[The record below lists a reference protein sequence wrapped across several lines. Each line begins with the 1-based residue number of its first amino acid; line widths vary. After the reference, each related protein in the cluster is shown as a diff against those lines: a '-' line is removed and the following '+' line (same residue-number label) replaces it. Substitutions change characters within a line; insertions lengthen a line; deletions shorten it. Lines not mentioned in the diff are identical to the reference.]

1 MKSNFKVLL
10 SATIFF
16 FAALTSFGQG
26 TVKGKILDE
35 VSNETLIGAT
45 ILVQGEGTGTVSNLD
60 GSFSFNLDAGSYS
73 LKISYVGY
81 LETIVDVTVHDG
93 QVTELGKIKLASDAI
108 GLQEVMVVSSMAIA
122 RKTPVAVS
130 SIKPKFIMEKLGT
143 QEFPEILKSTPGVY
157 ATKQGGA
164 FGDSRINLRGF
175 DQRNIA
181 VMING
186 VPVNDMENGWVYW
199 SNWAGLAD
207 VTRYMQVQRG
217 LGASKVAVPSVGGTI
232 NIMTKTTDAVKGGS
246 LITGIGND
254 GYQKLGLNLSS
265 GLNENGWATSF
276 SLARTTG
283 NGYVDGTE
291 FESYSYFANISK
303 RLNEKHSLSF
313 SIFGAP
319 QWHGQRTSDQTIAT
333 FDDYGIKYNSDWG
346 YRNGQVEYVR
356 KNYYHKPQ
364 AILNHF
370 WTLNENTSVLSALY
384 ISTGTGGGTGGY
396 GNASKFYGSNLR
408 DGQVNFDWIV
418 DENIALENAGSETI
432 LRSSVNNHKWYGIL
446 STVNHDMG
454 NLKLMGGLDARY
466 YKGIHY
472 RKVTDLL
479 GGEFYV
485 DNSDENNPNQVVGV
499 GDKIAYYNDG
509 LVSWSGVFGQA
520 EYTVGELSAFGAAAF
535 SYQSFKRI
543 DYFSYLDDDP
553 LQETDWNGF
562 FGFSVKGGAN
572 YNLSDIHNVFLNTGY
587 FSRQPDFDAVYLNN
601 LNIFN
606 EEAVNETVF
615 SFELGY
621 GLNTRS
627 FVANVN
633 LYYTKWMDK
642 SLTKYVPGIDINGD
656 PADYFTNL
664 LGVDALHQGVEMDFV
679 YKPFSNLD
687 IRGMVSIGDWRWLNN
702 LEDVNTFDDQ
712 QNIIRTDNI
721 YMSNIHVGDAAQTS
735 MALGVD
741 WELLEGFKIGSDFNY
756 YDNLFADFDP
766 ASRTVSEGGTN
777 PDSWKMPN
785 YALLDLN
792 LRYDF
797 EMAGIKSSFMARVN
811 NLLDE
816 QYMSESRD
824 GSNHDW
830 AGARVYYGWGRSWS
844 VTLLFR
850 F

>member
-1 MKSNFKVLL
+1 MKSNLKVLL
-10 SATIFF
+10 GAAIFF
-16 FAALTSFGQG
+16 LAALTSFGQG
-26 TVKGKILDE
+26 TVTGKILDRA
-35 VSNETLIGAT
+35 SNETLPGAS
-45 ILVQGEGTGTVSNLD
+45 ILVQGEVIGTVSNLD
-60 GSFSFNLDAGSYS
+60 GSFSLDLDAGSYS
-73 LKISYVGY
+73 LQISFVGY
-81 LETIVDVTVHDG
+81 LEIVMDVTISNG
-93 QVTELGKIKLASDAI
+93 QVTNLGNLMLESDAI
-108 GLQEVMVVSSMAIA
+108 GLEEVMVVSSMAIA
-122 RKTPVAVS
+122 RQTPVAVS
-130 SIKPKFIMEKLGT
+130 SIKPKFILEKLGT

-217 LGASKVAVPSVGGTI
+217 LGASKIAVPSVGGTI
-232 NIMTKTTDAVKGGS
+232 NIMTKTTDVVKGGS
-246 LITGIGND
+246 FMTGIGND
-254 GYQKLGLNLSS
+254 GYQKLSLSLSS
-265 GLNENGWATSF
+265 GLTENGWATSF

-283 NGYVDGTE
+283 NGYVNGTQ

-303 RLNEKHSLSF
+303 RISEKHSVAF

-319 QWHGQRTSDQTIAT
+319 QWHGQRSSDQTIAT
-333 FDDYGIKYNSDWG
+333 FDKYGIKYNSDWG

-356 KNYYHKPQ
+356 KNFYHKPQ

-384 ISTGTGGGTGGY
+384 ISVGSGGGTGGY
-396 GNASKFYGSNLR
+396 GNTSKFYGSNLKE
-408 DGQVNFDWIV
+408 GQVNWDLIV
-418 DENIALENAGSETI
+418 NENIALGNAGSETI
-432 LRSSVNNHKWYGIL
+432 LRASRNDHKWYGIL

-454 NLKLMGGLDARY
+454 NLKVMGGLDARY
-466 YKGIHY
+466 YKGIHF
-472 RKVTDLL
+472 REVTDLL
-479 GGEFYV
+479 GGEFFV
-485 DNSDENNPNQVVGV
+485 DDSDENNPNQVVGV

-509 LVSWSGVFGQA
+509 LVSWLGAFGQA
-520 EYTVGELSAFGAAAF
+520 EYATGPLSVFAALSF

-562 FGFSVKGGAN
+562 FGFSIKGGAN
-572 YNLSDIHNVFLNTGY
+572 YNLTDIHNVFINTGY

-601 LNIFN
+601 LNILN
-606 EEAVNETVF
+606 ENAVNETVF

-621 GLNTRS
+621 GLNTRN

-633 LYYTKWMDK
+633 AYYTKWMDR
-642 SLTKYVPGIDINGD
+642 SFTKYVPGVDINGD

-664 LGVDALHQGVEMDFV
+664 LGVDALHMGVEMDFV
-679 YKPFSNLD
+679 YKPFSNID
-687 IRGMVSIGDWRWLNN
+687 IRGMVSLGDWTWLND
-702 LEDVNTFDDQ
+702 LEDVNTYDDQ

-721 YMSNIHVGDAAQTS
+721 YLSGVHVGDAAQTT

-741 WELLEGFKIGSDFNY
+741 YEFIKGVKLGADFNY

-766 ASRTVSEGGTN
+766 TSRTTDEGETN
-777 PDSWKMPN
+777 PDSWNMPN
-785 YALLDLN
+785 YALMDLN
-792 LRYDF
+792 FRYDF
-797 EMAGIKSSFMARVN
+797 EMVGIKSSFLFSVN
-811 NLLDE
+811 NVLDE

-830 AGARVYYGWGRSWS
+830 AGARVYYGWGRSWNAS
-844 VTLLFR
+844 LLFR

>member
-1 MKSNFKVLL
+1 MKPKLKIL
-10 SATIFF
+10 PGAAIFLI
-16 FAALTSFGQG
+16 AALTSFEQG
-26 TVKGKILDE
+26 TVKGKIHDE
-35 VSNETLIGAT
+35 ASNETLPGAS
-45 ILVQGEGTGTVSNLD
+45 ILVQGESTGTVSRLD
-60 GSFSFNLDAGSYS
+60 GSFSFDLDAGSYS
-73 LKISYVGY
+73 LQISFVGY
-81 LETIVDVTVHDG
+81 LETVMDVTVRDG
-93 QVTELGKIKLASDAI
+93 QVTDLGNLMLANDAI
-108 GLQEVMVVSSMAIA
+108 GLQEVMVVASMAIA

-130 SIKPKFIMEKLGT
+130 SIKPKFILEKLGA

-217 LGASKVAVPSVGGTI
+217 LGASKIAVPSVGGTI

-246 LITGIGND
+246 LITNIGND
-254 GYQKLGLNLSS
+254 GYQKLGLSLSS

-283 NGYVDGTE
+283 NGYVDGTQ

-303 RLNEKHSLSF
+303 MVNEKHSLAF

-319 QWHGQRTSDQTIAT
+319 QWHGQRTSDHTIET
-333 FDDYGIKYNSDWG
+333 FDDFGIKYNSDWG

-356 KNYYHKPQ
+356 KNFYHKPQ

-384 ISTGTGGGTGGY
+384 ISVGSGGGTGGY
-396 GNASKFYGSNLR
+396 GNTSKFYGSNLKE
-408 DGQVNFDWIV
+408 GQVNFDRIV
-418 DENIALENAGSETI
+418 NENIALGNAGSETI
-432 LRSSVNNHKWYGIL
+432 LRASRNDHKWYGII
-446 STVNHDMG
+446 STLNHDMG

-466 YKGIHY
+466 YKGIHF
-472 RKVTDLL
+472 REVTDLL
-479 GGEFYV
+479 GGEFFV
-485 DNSDENNPNQVVGV
+485 DDSDENNPNQVVGV

-509 LVSWSGVFGQA
+509 LVSWLGIFSQA
-520 EYTVGELSAFGAAAF
+520 EYTMGQLSAFGAAAF

-562 FGFSVKGGAN
+562 LGFLIKGGAN
-572 YNLSDIHNVFLNTGY
+572 YNLTDIHNVFFNTGY

-606 EEAVNETVF
+606 TDAKNETVF
-615 SFELGY
+615 SAELGY
-621 GLNTRS
+621 GLRTAS
-627 FVANVN
+627 LVVNVN
-633 LYYTKWMDK
+633 LYYTKWMNR
-642 SLTKYVPGIDINGD
+642 SFTKYVPGVDINGD

-664 LGVDALHQGVEMDFV
+664 LGVDALHQGIEIDFV
-679 YKPFSNLD
+679 YKPFDNLY
-687 IRGMVSIGDWRWLNN
+687 IRGMVSLGDWSWLND
-702 LEDVNTFDDQ
+702 LKEVNTFDDQ

-721 YMSNIHVGDAAQTS
+721 YLSGVHVGDAAQTT

-741 WELLEGFKIGSDFNY
+741 WELIKGFKVGADFNY

-766 ASRTVSEGGTN
+766 TSRTVDEGETN

-785 YALLDLN
+785 YALFDLN
-792 LRYDF
+792 FRYDF
-797 EMAGIKSSFMARVN
+797 EMAGIKSSFMARMN
-811 NLLDE
+811 NVLDE
-816 QYMSESRD
+816 NYMSESRD

-830 AGARVYYGWGRSWS
+830 AGARVYYGWGRSWTA
-844 VTLLFR
+844 TLLFR

>member
-26 TVKGKILDE
+26 TFKGKILDE

-232 NIMTKTTDAVKGGS
+232 NIMTKTTDVVKGGS

-265 GLNENGWATSF
+265 GLNENGLATSF

-319 QWHGQRTSDQTIAT
+319 QWHGQRTSDQTIAA
-333 FDDYGIKYNSDWG
+333 FDNYGIKYNSDWG

-384 ISTGTGGGTGGY
+384 ISVGAGGGTGGY
-396 GNASKFYGSNLR
+396 GNTSKFYGSNLR

-520 EYTVGELSAFGAAAF
+520 EYNVGELSTFGAAAF

-572 YNLSDIHNVFLNTGY
+572 YNLSDMHNVFLNTGY

-621 GLNTRS
+621 GLNTKS

-642 SLTKYVPGIDINGD
+642 SLTKYVPGVDINGD